1 MWSAAFQLSISFFL
15 HLQSEFCEFPV
26 ELQNTLVWKQHL
38 QVICS
43 SFVFSV
49 NELRKVIREKCTQFY
64 SLFSLNFLFIFTFKF
79 FIFVVSAEHIYSI
92 YRGNKNRHS
101 LVTVIVTLDYQVQNP
116 FVKVMWKIQMGQQ
129 VKILTIFDYQVGRL
143 I

>member
-1 MWSAAFQLSISFFL
+1 MWSAAFQLSVSFFL

-49 NELRKVIREKCTQFY
+49 NELRKVIRGKCTQFY
-64 SLFSLNFLFIFTFKF
+64 SLFFSLNFFYLFLPLNFSYLQYLQSTFILSIEVIKTGTVWSQLLLHQIIRFRLHFSKSCGKF
-79 FIFVVSAEHIYSI
+79 RWASKS
-92 YRGNKNRHS
+92 
-101 LVTVIVTLDYQVQNP
+101 
-116 FVKVMWKIQMGQQ
+116 
-129 VKILTIFDYQVGRL
+129 RL
-143 I
+143 L